1 MKAELISIKEL
12 LGMNFNI
19 PYYQRGYRWEE
30 KQVNDLLNDLQEFFF
45 KYTSNRQSAS
55 YYCMQPL
62 VVVKNERMST
72 DKTIVYDL
80 IDGQQRLTT
89 FYLLLLYLK
98 QNIRD
103 FQDPLYEISYERLD
117 NSDELFN
124 FDNLD
129 TLTEKS
135 KDLLSKF
142 NDFFFL
148 FRAYQTIKKW
158 FGQKGHINS
167 SNMFSIILGDGTMRK
182 NQNDVRFLWYQPDQ
196 EIGNKQEAN
205 VLRGSIDIF
214 NRLNY
219 GQTPLSNTDLI
230 KAMIMICDIYDEDVL
245 SLRKEESSRYATE
258 WDIMEKRLHNRL
270 LWSMLVPAD
279 YQPFSRM
286 ELLFDYVAHDLY
298 DNQKEE
304 WESKAY
310 EGICED
316 DKDFAYRVVSA
327 YLLYSEAENVEPKIY
342 SERVGHIWD
351 KVQELYHMFCNWF
364 NNRKTYHLIGLY
376 ILLHDK
382 LLGDGKTSQY
392 LLMKNLYTWYTS
404 QSREQFVEYISCVIG
419 EKVKIVETYMDDNK
433 IKQTYK
439 LENINYIDT
448 PKIIIRILTLFN
460 VHLTMNEMA
469 ENPLFDFELFKKTNP
484 TSLEHI
490 HPQNL
495 KLDDN
500 KINDWY
506 SRRKEVLRTHENKLK
521 INTKGPEK
529 QKLLIAINYLDAT
542 LSKPSKTDREKTLCG
557 THLNVVDSYFDELA
571 NIEPEEMH
579 TIRNMALVDGSV
591 NSAFSNKLLNEKR
604 EIMYQKSEERTDE
617 GLPVHYIM
625 LGTRLVFNKVF
636 TPKEEIDNME
646 FWGKKDREAYFNKIK
661 NVYNSYI
668 KQ

>member
-1 MKAELISIKEL
+1 
-12 LGMNFNI
+12 MNFNI

-30 KQVNDLLNDLQEFFF
+30 KQVNDLLKDLQEFYY
-45 KYTSNRQSAS
+45 KSRKNGLSAG

-62 VVVKNERMST
+62 VVVKNERKSK
-72 DKTIVYDL
+72 DNTIVFDL

-98 QNIRD
+98 EKVRCFNG
-103 FQDPLYEISYERLD
+103 PLYELSYERLD
-117 NSDELFN
+117 DSKALFDYNNLNEL
-124 FDNLD
+124 
-129 TLTEKS
+129 TQES
-135 KDLLSKF
+135 KKLLSEY

-148 FRAYQTIKKW
+148 FRTYQTIQKW
-158 FGQKGHINS
+158 FGQDGHIDPFP
-167 SNMFSIILGDGTMRK
+167 MQTILIGDGS
-182 NQNDVRFLWYQPDQ
+182 NSFDQNNVRFLWYQPDQ
-196 EIGNKQEAN
+196 EICNKQEAD

-230 KAMIMICDIYDEDVL
+230 KAMIMICDIYDENVL
-245 SLRKEESSRYATE
+245 PLRKEESSRYATE

-304 WESKAY
+304 RESKAY

-327 YLLYSEAENVEPKIY
+327 YLLYSEKGNVEPKIY